1 MSASARPLE
10 VGTDTVSHVSLARR
24 TPVPVIA
31 GLVTFIAVVLAIGPW
46 PVGIFQDDGI
56 YVILAKSLA
65 TGEGYRYLNLPGAP
79 NATHFPPGY
88 PALLALLWKAYPA
101 FPENVALFKF
111 ANAALLG
118 IAAAAAC
125 RFAITRLALGRVVAL
140 VTVLLFTVCAHVL
153 VLGVTVM
160 SEPLFLVLLL
170 ASLLCAERAVDEP
183 SRRNV
188 LTATLVAALLAY
200 VRTLGMLVIPALVLV
215 LLVRRRWRAAF
226 TAAAVAALVM
236 LPWQLWV
243 RAHAN
248 EVPGVF
254 SGKYGD
260 YAGWLVEAVGTGGAG
275 FVAATVTQNLRSLA
289 SLGVDYSSTG
299 SLHPAVQHIALGA
312 MVLLLV
318 AGSIRL
324 AARAPVAASFLMSYL
339 GVVLIWPFYPARFLA
354 AIWPLVGMAFVL
366 GALWL
371 LTARTASSSPRIP
384 GAVRALPTA
393 LLLIGYLAFNWAP
406 DKEKEWDA
414 FQRGPTA
421 RATPAVEWVAKHT
434 PPNAVIATDDDAL
447 VHLYSGRR
455 TFPIGRFTP
464 QEYITAQTPAF
475 AVASLRE
482 ILRTY
487 RADFMLAST
496 EYGVYAAQGLRT
508 ADPPELAIVSVL
520 SFGAVFAPVREGAPR
535 PPAGAIPALMEMK

>member
-1 MSASARPLE
+1 MSTAARPLD
-10 VGTDTVSHVSLARR
+10 VGTDTVPHVSLARR
-24 TPVPVIA
+24 APVPVIA

-88 PALLALLWKAYPA
+88 PALLALLWKISPA
-101 FPENVALFKF
+101 FPGNVALFKF

-125 RFAITRLALGRVVAL
+125 RFAIARLALGRVVAL

-160 SEPLFLVLLL
+160 SEPLFLVLLF

-183 SRRNV
+183 SLRNV
-188 LTATLVAALLAY
+188 LAATIVAALLTY
-200 VRTLGMLVIPALVLV
+200 VRTLGVLVIPAVVLV
-215 LLVRRRWRAAF
+215 LLARRRWRAAF
-226 TAAAVAALVM
+226 TATAVAALVM

-260 YAGWLVEAVGTGGAG
+260 YAGWLVEAMRTDGAR
-275 FVAATVTQNLRSLA
+275 FVAATVRQNLRSLA

-299 SLHPAVQHIALGA
+299 GLHPAIQHTALGV

-324 AARAPVAASFLMSYL
+324 AVRAPVAASFLMSYL

-354 AIWPLVGMAFVL
+354 AIWPLMGMAFVL
-366 GALWL
+366 GGLWL
-371 LTARTASSSPRIP
+371 ATARPASWSPRIP
-384 GAVRALPTA
+384 RAVRALPAA
-393 LLLIGYLAFNWAP
+393 LLLIGYLTFNWAP
-406 DKEKEWDA
+406 EAEKEWDE

-421 RATPAVEWVAKHT
+421 RATPTVEWVAKHT
-434 PPNAVIATDDDAL
+434 SPNAVIATDDDAL
-447 VHLYSGRR
+447 IHLYTGRR

-464 QEYITAQTPAF
+464 QEYITPQTPAF

-487 RADFMLAST
+487 RADFMLTST
-496 EYGVYAAQGLRT
+496 EYGIYAAHGLLT
-508 ADPPELAIVSVL
+508 ADPPELAAVSVL
-520 SFGAVFAPVREGAPR
+520 SLGAVFSPVGKEAP
-535 PPAGAIPALMEMK
+535 